1 MKRLYA
7 VLPLLLLAVAGCGTA
22 GSGGVGADD
31 TTSIEL
37 KGTWVVSDISEN
49 GTPRDPVEGTQI
61 QLEFDDRQ
69 LRIAAGCN
77 SMSAEVT
84 RAGTRLDVGPLM
96 GTKMRCAPAPDG
108 PGRLAGRPFH

>member
-37 KGTWVVSDISEN
+37 KGIWVVSDISEN
-49 GTPRDPVEGTQI
+49 GTPATRSRAHR
-61 QLEFDDRQ
+61 FSWS
-69 LRIAAGCN
+69 
-77 SMSAEVT
+77 SMTANCGSPQVAT
-84 RAGTRLDVGPLM
+84 P
-96 GTKMRCAPAPDG
+96 
-108 PGRLAGRPFH
+108 